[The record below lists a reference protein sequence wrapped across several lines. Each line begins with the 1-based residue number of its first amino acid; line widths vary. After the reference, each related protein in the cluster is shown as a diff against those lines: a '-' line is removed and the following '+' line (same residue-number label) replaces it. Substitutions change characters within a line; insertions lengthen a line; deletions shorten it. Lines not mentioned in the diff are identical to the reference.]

1 VRGHGHGRRCAFLFV
16 NQHTLENILAQVR
29 ASHTARLIGMGEN
42 CVPATPRAVA
52 TALFRARRECAAGCR
67 TPLAMP
73 PVCLSSSAG
82 RCTYILGT
90 TKLRTTKLSVQ
101 NVPRGTLCQSA
112 QCSTD
117 CHWMPKILAERIF
130 HRDLKP
136 ENVFVTS
143 DGRAKVLDFGL
154 AKLTGEH
161 SFLLVSFLFSFQHL
175 DPGDERH

>member
-1 VRGHGHGRRCAFLFV
+1 
-16 NQHTLENILAQVR
+16 
-29 ASHTARLIGMGEN
+29 MGEN

-52 TALFRARRECAAGCR
+52 IALFRARRECAAGCR
-67 TPLAMP
+67 TPLAMLQFVFPPP
-73 PVCLSSSAG
+73 PVDV
-82 RCTYILGT
+82 RTYLA
-90 TKLRTTKLSVQ
+90 LQSYRTTKLSVQ

-175 DPGDERH
+175 DPCDERQ